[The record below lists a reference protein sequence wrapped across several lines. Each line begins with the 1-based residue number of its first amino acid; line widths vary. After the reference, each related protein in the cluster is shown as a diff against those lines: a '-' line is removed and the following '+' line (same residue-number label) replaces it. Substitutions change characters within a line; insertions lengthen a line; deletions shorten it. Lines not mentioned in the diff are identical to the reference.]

1 MPADHPFNRVLASL
15 TQGDPPP
22 WVQQLVQVELPAQ
35 HELHSPGASASHLL
49 FPTSALVVLKQPS
62 ADGGEAP
69 VALVGNDGVVG
80 MAALMGTGPETNR
93 AVVIHP
99 GSAWRLPV
107 DALPTSGPN
116 ATQAFKAAVGHL
128 FSLTLQISQTAFC
141 QQQHDIEQRL
151 SRWLLTAL
159 DRLPGRELAI
169 DPMALAPLLGVPVD
183 ALTSAAQRLVAVG
196 ALISEPGRLVVPD
209 RALLESRSCG
219 CHAPARGLF
228 ESASPASH

>member
-1 MPADHPFNRVLASL
+1 M
-15 TQGDPPP
+15 
-22 WVQQLVQVELPAQ
+22 
-35 HELHSPGASASHLL
+35 
-49 FPTSALVVLKQPS
+49 
-62 ADGGEAP
+62 
-69 VALVGNDGVVG
+69 ALVGNDGVVG

-107 DALPTSGPN
+107 NALPTAGPN
-116 ATQAFKAAVGHL
+116 ATQVVKAAVGHL

-141 QQQHDIEQRL
+141 QQQHNIEQRL

-183 ALTSAAQRLVAVG
+183 ALEQAAQRLVAVG
-196 ALISEPGRLVVPD
+196 ALVREPGRLVVPD
-209 RALLESRSCG
+209 SALLQARSCG
-219 CHAPARGLF
+219 CHAPVQGLF
-228 ESASPASH
+228 ESVSPASH